1 MKKLLLALL
10 LVSCSSAP
18 QTTFDE
24 QYQEVCQKIETN
36 RTEYKELMKEKATLE
51 KAMKY
56 EIKLNKQKDKLNK

>member
-1 MKKLLLALL
+1 MKKLLLTLL
-10 LVSCSSAP
+10 LIGCTSTP

-24 QYQEVCQKIETN
+24 QYKEVCQKIEIN
-36 RTEYKELMKEKATLE
+36 IAEYKELMREKATLE